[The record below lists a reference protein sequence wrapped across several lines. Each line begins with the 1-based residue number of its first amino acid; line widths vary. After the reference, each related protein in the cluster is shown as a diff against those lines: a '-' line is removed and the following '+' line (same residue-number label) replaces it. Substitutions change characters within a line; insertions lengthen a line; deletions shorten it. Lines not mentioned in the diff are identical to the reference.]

1 MKIVSRLLIVAL
13 LAAAGA
19 GAWLWVSLMRPY
31 KGFPAEGVFV
41 TVPRG
46 ASCRTVAGIL
56 QKNGVVSSA
65 LAFKLYCRRHPKR
78 GLQAGE
84 YFFDRELTGIDVFW
98 LLASG
103 RIYEK
108 QFTVREGETIFEIAR
123 ELEAGKFMSADEFL
137 KAANDP
143 AQIRGIAPQASSLE
157 GFLYPATYH
166 LPRHPV
172 PANLTAA
179 MTGRF
184 KETWGRVAPASSAL
198 LPEDDESGRGSAT
211 SVVTLASLVERE
223 TPLAD
228 ERRVVAGVFENRL
241 QKRMP
246 LQCDP
251 TVIYALEREGKYTG
265 NLLLADLRID
275 SPYNTYRHSGL
286 PPGPIGN
293 PGEASLRAAIFPA
306 VTDYLYFV
314 ANTRGGHFFSATL
327 AEHNRNVQRYHRL
340 MAGLPADPEP
350 APPAPAPKKHPRRKN
365 KAKSASRNGRR

>member
-1 MKIVSRLLIVAL
+1 MKIVLRLLIVAL

-19 GAWLWVSLMRPY
+19 GAWFWVSLMRPY

-56 QKNGVVSSA
+56 EKNGVVSSA

-84 YFFDRELTGIDVFW
+84 YFFDRELTGRDVFW
-98 LLASG
+98 LLANG
-103 RIYEK
+103 EIFEK
-108 QFTVREGETIFEIAR
+108 QFIVREGETIFEIAR
-123 ELEAGKFMSADEFL
+123 ELEAGRFMSADDFL

-143 AQIRGIAPQASSLE
+143 ARIRDIAAQASSLE

-166 LPRHPV
+166 LPRHPA
-172 PANLTAA
+172 PGDLTAS

-184 KETWGRVAPASSAL
+184 KEVWTQVAAAKGYSPQEGGPAGTPALSA
-198 LPEDDESGRGSAT
+198 
-211 SVVTLASLVERE
+211 VTLASLVERE
-223 TPLAD
+223 TPQPA
-228 ERRVVAGVFENRL
+228 ERPLVAGVFENRL
-241 QKRMP
+241 RKRMP

-251 TVIYALEREGKYTG
+251 TVIYALERNGSYTG
-265 NLLLADLRID
+265 KLTLADLRTD
-275 SPYNTYRHSGL
+275 SPYNTYRHPGL

-293 PGEASLRAAIFPA
+293 PGEASLRAALAPA
-306 VTDYLYFV
+306 ETKYLYFV
-314 ANTRGGHFFSATL
+314 ANTQGGHFFSATL

-365 KAKSASRNGRR
+365 KLKNASQNGGR